1 MPPPKDVDASAVSA
15 VNETA
20 VNRLQWQAVDGYPAF
35 ITTAV
40 QPYRFPMPQSA
51 FSLPAVLD
59 RQGTA
64 EVEHASYDR
73 VAST

>member
-1 MPPPKDVDASAVSA
+1 MSPPEDVDASAAPA

-20 VNRLQWQAVDGYPAF
+20 VNRMQWQAVDGYPAF

-51 FSLPAVLD
+51 FLVSADLD

-73 VAST
+73 AAGT